1 MTWKV
6 KLCGKT
12 YMVLDDEG
20 WYVMSCQD
28 EQRAQFVASAPKM
41 QEALKTIAEG
51 AIVSSEQSPE
61 KIAEQVLRVL
71 RIAREAAAEYMVW
84 VGMQQKRAERAE
96 AALESIRDMAECI
109 LQPLTGPS
117 VSRARWEKVRDRAV
131 AAIAVAKGEDDEDV
145 ENHNDELA

>member
-28 EQRAQFVASAPKM
+28 EQRAQLVASAPQM
-41 QEALKTIAEG
+41 QEALRTIAEG
-51 AIVSSEQSPE
+51 AIVSSDQAPE

-71 RIAREAAAEYMVW
+71 RIAREAAAEYTIW
-84 VGMQQKRAERAE
+84 AGMQQKRAERAE
-96 AALESIRDMAECI
+96 AALKMVWRTRQSASYEEINEAGITGYSFYLTESQCTKI
-109 LQPLTGPS
+109 S
-117 VSRARWEKVRDRAV
+117 
-131 AAIAVAKGEDDEDV
+131 AAIAAAKGG
-145 ENHNDELA
+145 HS